1 VGSFSDPDNAFEL
14 FTEFLENAEDTLD
27 VKPNVVDDDFVPLT
41 VCCEEDL
48 FDSNY
53 DEFSKRTNDAY
64 KRMKDDDSK
73 WLNVD
78 EAINEIDSWT
88 EDCSNITYNPY
99 DWNIK
104 EITCKKSKK

>member
-1 VGSFSDPDNAFEL
+1 
-14 FTEFLENAEDTLD
+14 
-27 VKPNVVDDDFVPLT
+27 
-41 VCCEEDL
+41 
-48 FDSNY
+48 
-53 DEFSKRTNDAY
+53 
-64 KRMKDDDSK
+64 MKDDDSK

-99 DWNIK
+99 GWNIK